1 MKRSAISFAG
11 FVFGLFLTWL
21 SLYVGSHVDW
31 HRGLRAGGCVDR
43 DDCSWWVAPLFIGYI
58 LLAPILFAVL
68 NGVAWKR
75 WKLRRWAGS
84 FAALCLLTVAGHMA
98 SYVMPR

>member
-1 MKRSAISFAG
+1 MKRSVISFAG

-31 HRGLRAGGCVDR
+31 RRVPQPGGCMDR
-43 DDCSWWVAPLFIGYI
+43 GDCPGLSSLLFIGYI
-58 LLAPILFAVL
+58 LLAPILFSVL

-75 WKLRRWAGS
+75 WNVREWGGWFVALSLFTMMLHLAGY
-84 FAALCLLTVAGHMA
+84 A
-98 SYVMPR
+98 MPR